1 MYKED
6 VRNDAQVRKIVPES
20 SNDGKTS
27 DAGFGAQ
34 TMWMHNPFFN
44 NDVFNNDENACERGL
59 VCVCVCRFVETC
71 VCFRV
76 MYSLAFI
83 ASPLGYMHV

>member
-1 MYKED
+1 VCCVVLDAAVLAIQLLAVFSKCMYKED

-44 NDVFNNDENACERGL
+44 NDGNARERGL
-59 VCVCVCRFVETC
+59 VCVCVFV
-71 VCFRV
+71 V
-76 MYSLAFI
+76 S
-83 ASPLGYMHV
+83 

>member
-1 MYKED
+1 
-6 VRNDAQVRKIVPES
+6 VRKMVPES

-44 NDVFNNDENACERGL
+44 YDGNARERGL
-59 VCVCVCRFVETC
+59 VCVCVCGFVETC

-83 ASPLGYMHV
+83 ASPLGYMRV